1 MLQGHSQILIVDD
14 DALTR
19 KLFGKA
25 LSQNGYGCLTVGSA
39 DAAGRALRG
48 QRFDLMLLD
57 VEMPGKTGLE
67 LLPDVTRQYPDMV
80 IVMVTC
86 HNYLSTVVSAVQA
99 GADDYI
105 VKPLSWK
112 RLIEVIEAA
121 LDRRSSMPDRRVR
134 QSELGYFVA
143 IGLSEQ
149 PQVD

>member
-19 KLFGKA
+19 KLFGKS
-25 LSQNGYGCLTVGSA
+25 LSQNGYGCLTVESA

-48 QRFDLMLLD
+48 QRFDRMLLD

-80 IVMVTC
+80 IVMVTV
-86 HNYLSTVVSAVQA
+86 HDDLFTVVSAVRA

-121 LDRRSSMPDRRVR
+121 LGRRSSMPDRRLR

-143 IGLSEQ
+143 TGLSEQ